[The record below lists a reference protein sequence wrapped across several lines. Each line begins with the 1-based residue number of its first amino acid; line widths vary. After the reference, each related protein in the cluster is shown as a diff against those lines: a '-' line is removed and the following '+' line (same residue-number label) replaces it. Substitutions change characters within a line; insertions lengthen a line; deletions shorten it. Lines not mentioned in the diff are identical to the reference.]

1 MDHEVLERFD
11 QLERR
16 IESKI
21 DKVSSRLEEH
31 MRIVKTDL
39 ENHLDEVK
47 SGLDKKQVRRTSW
60 WQTATIAGVAL
71 LGIIITAVITTH
83 S

>member
-1 MDHEVLERFD
+1 
-11 QLERR
+11 
-16 IESKI
+16 
-21 DKVSSRLEEH
+21 

-47 SGLDKKQVRRTSW
+47 SGLDKKQIRRTSW